1 MWRTRNQDFYYEFPV
16 ASCKEFSQVS
26 GLAGAE
32 LDSQRLTPVLFAN
45 CLVIGLSAALTG
57 YDHGAASG
65 ALQNLVALKGLRR
78 QRRFGPLLQGWVVAS
93 AWVSNIIGNLSGYY
107 MPTPRIALIVAGL
120 LEMLGSLLT
129 GFAPTLWVLILGRL
143 VNGFGLGLN
152 GVAVAQYVS
161 EVAPP
166 HARGGAIAVQET
178 TFVSGAFIGALV
190 GQHFLRI
197 RHGWRTIWG
206 LAAFFGGLATVT
218 MLRMP
223 DTPRSIYRRAARMAA
238 AETSQTP
245 EAAQRHLLQVLEEA
259 RREAMSTMCQL
270 RGIEFPDQAMLS
282 ELEGIERTYVSEL
295 NLLGRAASSEGAQE
309 WWQEELPLLEIL
321 RSPVHLRLLLA
332 GCAANAL
339 PALSGDSS
347 SELPVVGCHWP
358 TKVTACY
365 GLSAVGLGLHSPGL
379 AGAGLLASQA
389 IYQSCVGPVTWIVSS
404 ELYPSDMRARG
415 CALASATFSTST
427 LLSVQFHPLLIS
439 RGPFT
444 VFATYAMT
452 AQAAWLLTRVTAGS
466 ILGIQ
471 PEPDAAGQLALIQ
484 APLSRLGD
492 TARLPIVLV
501 LMDFYLPEA
510 PLPLKTAAASTAAA
524 MWRLFLSPIDTLKT
538 TYQVRGEDGLQVL
551 LNRVKKNGPGEL
563 YAGAIATFAANW
575 VGNYPY
581 FVVFN
586 ALDQAWLAPSDPT
599 MRIVRTGV
607 MGRLEVATDDW
618 TSCCNTSV
626 AFLQEAEGYWESAQ
640 RVIQRQLA
648 QIIVL
653 YSLWVG
659 SPLFAGLSIGTVLFV
674 AIQALGGISGGNF
687 NPAVSVSLGCVS
699 AFGGPGMP
707 WKQVGIYCLT
717 QIVGG
722 TVAALT
728 ASLMF
733 GKSASLE
740 VTSGYT
746 MLSAGMCE
754 LFYTFMLCFVV
765 LNVAAAKKNQ
775 EEKGQYFALAIGFCV
790 VAGAYGAGVISGG
803 AFNPAVAFSLDVT
816 SLSHGFGRC
825 FFYAIFEF
833 LGAVLAA
840 FLFSKVRPG
849 DFGSEPSPAKLRESL
864 MLSEFL
870 GVFVL
875 VLTVSTNILGGS
887 STAALSIACSLSA
900 MIYALGDVSGGHF
913 NPAVTC
919 AVFRSGRDSTF
930 TLTKALLYMAVQVL
944 AGIVAALVAVGIFGA
959 KMGTF
964 GAKAPY
970 HLHQALL
977 GELVFTFTLSYV
989 VLGVAV
995 SAVTKASHFF
1005 GLAIGFCVVVGGF
1018 AMGNVS
1024 GGSLNPAVSL
1034 GLAVSGGGAG
1044 SAAAYVLVELLA
1056 GFLAATAFS
1065 VTHQVELESPEAK
1078 RITADA

>member
-1 MWRTRNQDFYYEFPV
+1 MQLPRPIFLVSTVVVICHPLWCFLLIHRWEKGAFGAGLTVTLSYGLNFLLLTSYV
-16 ASCKEFSQVS
+16 AIVRPGPCKEAWRILPLELLSQKCRRTGVS
-26 GLAGAE
+26 DCDNSSFAAYLRVALPSAVLMWAEWWAYEAMSLLAGLCGKTGLAAHTAACSVLLIVFQLPTGLGNATSAMVGHAIGAGSSTDAKSSLKVAVMLILSTCLLVAVILIPSRFFIARLYTSDPDVLNSVEPMSFPCLWPVRYGGRLLGGAETEGAE

-107 MPTPRIALIVAGL
+107 MPTPRIAPWHFVAVQALIVAGL

-321 RSPVHLRLLLA
+321 RTLYCRRDAATAGVAMYALKLAIAAPSFLWLDAIGRRKLLSFGLT
-332 GCAANAL
+332 G
-339 PALSGDSS
+339 
-347 SELPVVGCHWP
+347 
-358 TKVTACY
+358 VTACY

-379 AGAGLLASQA
+379 AGAGLLASQDGIQA

-452 AQAAWLLTRVTAGS
+452 AQAAWLLTRAACAYPGTFVA
-466 ILGIQ
+466 LGRHGRKRRS
-471 PEPDAAGQLALIQ
+471 PCFDGFLPARSSTSLEDRCGLYSCCYVEAL
-484 APLSRLGD
+484 P
-492 TARLPIVLV
+492 
-501 LMDFYLPEA
+501 
-510 PLPLKTAAASTAAA
+510 
-524 MWRLFLSPIDTLKT
+524 
-538 TYQVRGEDGLQVL
+538 VRGEDGLQVL

-607 MGRLEVATDDW
+607 MGLD
-618 TSCCNTSV
+618 
-626 AFLQEAEGYWESAQ
+626 
-640 RVIQRQLA
+640 
-648 QIIVL
+648 
-653 YSLWVG
+653 
-659 SPLFAGLSIGTVLFV
+659 
-674 AIQALGGISGGNF
+674 
-687 NPAVSVSLGCVS
+687 
-699 AFGGPGMP
+699 
-707 WKQVGIYCLT
+707 T
-717 QIVGG
+717 QH
-722 TVAALT
+722 T
-728 ASLMF
+728 
-733 GKSASLE
+733 
-740 VTSGYT
+740 
-746 MLSAGMCE
+746 
-754 LFYTFMLCFVV
+754 
-765 LNVAAAKKNQ
+765 Q
-775 EEKGQYFALAIGFCV
+775 
-790 VAGAYGAGVISGG
+790 
-803 AFNPAVAFSLDVT
+803 
-816 SLSHGFGRC
+816 
-825 FFYAIFEF
+825 
-833 LGAVLAA
+833 
-840 FLFSKVRPG
+840 
-849 DFGSEPSPAKLRESL
+849 
-864 MLSEFL
+864 
-870 GVFVL
+870 
-875 VLTVSTNILGGS
+875 
-887 STAALSIACSLSA
+887 
-900 MIYALGDVSGGHF
+900 
-913 NPAVTC
+913 
-919 AVFRSGRDSTF
+919 
-930 TLTKALLYMAVQVL
+930 
-944 AGIVAALVAVGIFGA
+944 
-959 KMGTF
+959 
-964 GAKAPY
+964 
-970 HLHQALL
+970 
-977 GELVFTFTLSYV
+977 
-989 VLGVAV
+989 
-995 SAVTKASHFF
+995 
-1005 GLAIGFCVVVGGF
+1005 
-1018 AMGNVS
+1018 
-1024 GGSLNPAVSL
+1024 
-1034 GLAVSGGGAG
+1034 
-1044 SAAAYVLVELLA
+1044 
-1056 GFLAATAFS
+1056 
-1065 VTHQVELESPEAK
+1065 
-1078 RITADA
+1078 

>member
-1 MWRTRNQDFYYEFPV
+1 MTGHLKRSKWSYYWDEPWPKQCKKSHWSRQGRRGRDFLV
-16 ASCKEFSQVS
+16 AATCKLREEPSCTEQNDAFLQRY
-26 GLAGAE
+26 GGRLLGGAETEGAE

-339 PALSGDSS
+339 PALSG
-347 SELPVVGCHWP
+347 SEAQMNYAGQMFRMVGFHYQDAATAGVAMYALKLAIAAPSFLWLDAIGRRKLLSFGL
-358 TKVTACY
+358 TGVTACY

-452 AQAAWLLTRVTAGS
+452 AQAAWLLTRVTVPETKGRTLEEIQDEAFQGRLFRRTSMFEAGS

-471 PEPDAAGQLALIQ
+471 PEPDAAG
-484 APLSRLGD
+484 
-492 TARLPIVLV
+492 
-501 LMDFYLPEA
+501 
-510 PLPLKTAAASTAAA
+510 
-524 MWRLFLSPIDTLKT
+524 
-538 TYQVRGEDGLQVL
+538 
-551 LNRVKKNGPGEL
+551 
-563 YAGAIATFAANW
+563 
-575 VGNYPY
+575 
-581 FVVFN
+581 
-586 ALDQAWLAPSDPT
+586 
-599 MRIVRTGV
+599 
-607 MGRLEVATDDW
+607 
-618 TSCCNTSV
+618 
-626 AFLQEAEGYWESAQ
+626 
-640 RVIQRQLA
+640 
-648 QIIVL
+648 
-653 YSLWVG
+653 
-659 SPLFAGLSIGTVLFV
+659 
-674 AIQALGGISGGNF
+674 
-687 NPAVSVSLGCVS
+687 
-699 AFGGPGMP
+699 
-707 WKQVGIYCLT
+707 
-717 QIVGG
+717 
-722 TVAALT
+722 
-728 ASLMF
+728 
-733 GKSASLE
+733 
-740 VTSGYT
+740 
-746 MLSAGMCE
+746 
-754 LFYTFMLCFVV
+754 
-765 LNVAAAKKNQ
+765 
-775 EEKGQYFALAIGFCV
+775 
-790 VAGAYGAGVISGG
+790 
-803 AFNPAVAFSLDVT
+803 
-816 SLSHGFGRC
+816 
-825 FFYAIFEF
+825 
-833 LGAVLAA
+833 
-840 FLFSKVRPG
+840 
-849 DFGSEPSPAKLRESL
+849 
-864 MLSEFL
+864 
-870 GVFVL
+870 
-875 VLTVSTNILGGS
+875 
-887 STAALSIACSLSA
+887 
-900 MIYALGDVSGGHF
+900 
-913 NPAVTC
+913 
-919 AVFRSGRDSTF
+919 
-930 TLTKALLYMAVQVL
+930 
-944 AGIVAALVAVGIFGA
+944 
-959 KMGTF
+959 
-964 GAKAPY
+964 
-970 HLHQALL
+970 
-977 GELVFTFTLSYV
+977 
-989 VLGVAV
+989 
-995 SAVTKASHFF
+995 
-1005 GLAIGFCVVVGGF
+1005 
-1018 AMGNVS
+1018 
-1024 GGSLNPAVSL
+1024 
-1034 GLAVSGGGAG
+1034 
-1044 SAAAYVLVELLA
+1044 
-1056 GFLAATAFS
+1056 
-1065 VTHQVELESPEAK
+1065 
-1078 RITADA
+1078 